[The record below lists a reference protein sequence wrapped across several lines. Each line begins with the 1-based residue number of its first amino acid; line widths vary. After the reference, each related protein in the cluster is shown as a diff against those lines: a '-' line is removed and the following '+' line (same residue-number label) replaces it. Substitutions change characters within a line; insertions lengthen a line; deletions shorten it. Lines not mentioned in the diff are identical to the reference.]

1 MLNDGFQE
9 LEQRDEN
16 GKIVKA
22 GVVSQDSD
30 VLAVYETIAENFR
43 ALNER
48 LNELESRMEALEKK

>member
-9 LEQRDEN
+9 LEQRDGN
-16 GKIVKA
+16 NKIVKA

-30 VLAVYETIAENFR
+30 VLTVYETIAENFR

-48 LNELESRMEALEKK
+48 LNKLESRVNTLEKK